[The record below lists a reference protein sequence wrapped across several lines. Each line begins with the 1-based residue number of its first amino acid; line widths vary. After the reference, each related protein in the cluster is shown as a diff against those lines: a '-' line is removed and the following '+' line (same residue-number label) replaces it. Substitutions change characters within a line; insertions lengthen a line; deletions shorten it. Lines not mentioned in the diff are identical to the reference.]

1 MFYSLV
7 LLKLVLL
14 YNFYNAG
21 FGGFCFFLI
30 WRFAQPAQ
38 NKDMEE
44 MATERPRTLRF
55 PIENKQNNIILTFV
69 TTIEVLHHVELFKDY
84 QL

>member
-1 MFYSLV
+1 MHVFYSLV

-21 FGGFCFFLI
+21 FWVFFFFNLEI
-30 WRFAQPAQ
+30 CTACS
-38 NKDMEE
+38 KYDMEE
-44 MATERPRTLRF
+44 MATERPTLRF
-55 PIENKQNNIILTFV
+55 QIENKQNNIILTFV

-84 QL
+84 